1 MRYEIATLSIK
12 FGTLGAVVAGID
24 AFVKETDA
32 RGQLLGCW
40 SSEIGELNRVVLLR
54 GFADERELGEERMR
68 VLSTTNPF
76 NAGEAILDMRF
87 DSYLPFPFLPP
98 ITPGKFGNVYELRTY
113 KLKHGGVPH
122 TIAAWENAMPE
133 RGKISPLTIAMVA
146 LDGAPRFTHIWPF
159 ASLDARAAARA
170 ESVAK
175 GVWPPKG
182 GPAWLTGEMHST
194 ILLPTAISPLA

>member
-1 MRYEIATLSIK
+1 MRYEIATLTIK
-12 FGTLGAVVAGID
+12 LGTLGAVVSGID
-24 AFVKETDA
+24 GFVKEKEA

-40 SSEIGELNRVVLLR
+40 SSEIGELNRVVVLR
-54 GFADERELGEERMR
+54 GFADASELGEERMR

-76 NAGEAILDMRF
+76 NAGEAILDMTF

-98 ITPGKFGNVYELRTY
+98 VTPGKFGAVYELRTY
-113 KLKHGGVPH
+113 RLKHGGVPH
-122 TIAAWENAMPE
+122 TIEAWKAAMPE
-133 RGKISPLTIAMVA
+133 RGRISPLTVAMVA

-159 ASLDARAAARA
+159 ASLNARAAARA
-170 ESVAK
+170 DSVAK

-182 GPAWLTGEMHST
+182 GPAWLTGDMHST